1 MGVLLDSLKLARLNK
16 VDRWVDF
23 KKLLDESYT
32 KRENQGFRLDNS
44 GNSAYSSNQDGQ

>member
-1 MGVLLDSLKLARLNK
+1 MGVLFDSLKIASLNK

-32 KRENQGFRLDNS
+32 KRENQGFSLDNS
-44 GNSAYSSNQDGQ
+44 GNSNTSNAS